1 MCKEYRKHSLWPY
14 SCMEH
19 RGKKKKNPY
28 VKVKVAQSWP
38 LFATPWTVAPQVFC
52 PWDSPGKNT
61 GVGSHSLLQEIFPN
75 QVWNP
80 DLLHCRQILYCLS
93 HQGSPKHARIPSKSL
108 TMETR
113 HRQKCPGN
121 FQMLYQKEASTEW
134 KWQHIS
140 ASQNEY
146 WTELREGNMAA
157 PRTLICP

>member
-1 MCKEYRKHSLWPY
+1 MGDIPY
-14 SCMEH
+14 DHILVWSTEA
-19 RGKKKKNPY
+19 KKKKNPY

-38 LFATPWTVAPQVFC
+38 PLCHPMDCSPQVFC

-61 GVGSHSLLQEIFPN
+61 GVGSHSLLQGIFPN

-93 HQGSPKHARIPSKSL
+93 HQGNPKHARITSKSL
-108 TMETR
+108 TTETR

-121 FQMLYQKEASTEW
+121 FQMLHQKEASTAW
-134 KWQHIS
+134 KWQHIYQLHRMRTE
-140 ASQNEY
+140 A
-146 WTELREGNMAA
+146 ELREGNTAA